1 MAPPMVKLLIAST
14 TMITNRAI
22 IMTFVTRSRPFCRPR
37 EQTKKPMTTATAIK
51 PTIETGS
58 AQMLPKA
65 WLTSSEESPENF
77 PEAVET
83 K

>member
-1 MAPPMVKLLIAST
+1 
-14 TMITNRAI
+14 
-22 IMTFVTRSRPFCRPR
+22 
-37 EQTKKPMTTATAIK
+37 MTTATAIK